1 MAGLQRQASVAPM
14 WQSWELHPDRLALP
28 GRQDISS
35 SYEQGER
42 VKGTG
47 FIHRWKASLQ
57 PSPQPSCW
65 LQAGGSSHSTDHSV
79 VQAFGK
85 SPWSQEPEMPKTR
98 WEKKVP
104 TGPVIFTPHHRFILL
119 GVCAIVAS
127 FLHPYL
133 RVSLLE
139 STPFMRTESHY
150 VAQLSLLNITF
161 NSEDPWFL
169 SLRLTMNPSLVLSKN

>member
-1 MAGLQRQASVAPM
+1 M
-14 WQSWELHPDRLALP
+14 WQSWELHPDRLALS

-79 VQAFGK
+79 VQAFRK
-85 SPWSQEPEMPKTR
+85 SPWSQEPEMPKTPVR
-98 WEKKVP
+98 EKSPHWACNFHSSPSVHSTRSLWDCGVLSPPLPLCLPSRKH
-104 TGPVIFTPHHRFILL
+104 TSTPF
-119 GVCAIVAS
+119 
-127 FLHPYL
+127 YEN
-133 RVSLLE
+133 RVSLR
-139 STPFMRTESHY
+139 SS
-150 VAQLSLLNITF
+150 AQPLKYYF
-161 NSEDPWFL
+161 
-169 SLRLTMNPSLVLSKN
+169 